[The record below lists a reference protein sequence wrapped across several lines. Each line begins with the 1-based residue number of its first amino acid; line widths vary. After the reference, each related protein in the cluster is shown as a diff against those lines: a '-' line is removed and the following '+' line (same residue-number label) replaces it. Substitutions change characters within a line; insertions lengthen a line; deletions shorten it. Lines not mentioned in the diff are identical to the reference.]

1 VNWINVLLVLV
12 LTTLATMFA
21 LSNSD
26 PVQLRFGGSP
36 AHGIPLFVPIFAAF
50 VLGFLGGMLSLSFS
64 RRKHKRDIRH
74 LEQENQNL
82 QQELDNL
89 RTLPLQ
95 DDT

>member
-1 VNWINVLLVLV
+1 MNWINVLVVLV

-26 PVQLRFGGSP
+26 PVQLRFGSWP
-36 AHGIPLFVPIFAAF
+36 TQGIPLFVPIFAAF
-50 VLGFLGGMLSLSFS
+50 LLGFVGGMLSLYFS
-64 RRKHKRDIRH
+64 RRKHKRAIRQ
-74 LEQENQNL
+74 LQQDNRQL

-89 RTLPLQ
+89 RNLPLQ

>member
-1 VNWINVLLVLV
+1 
-12 LTTLATMFA
+12 MFA

-26 PVQLRFGGSP
+26 PVQLRFGGGP
-36 AHGIPLFVPIFAAF
+36 TLGIPLFVPIFVSF
-50 VLGFLGGMLSLSFS
+50 LCGFFGGMLSLSFS
-64 RRKHKRDIRH
+64 RRKHKRDIRQ
-74 LEQENQNL
+74 LEQDNRNL

>member
-1 VNWINVLLVLV
+1 MNWINVLVVLA

-26 PVQLRFGGSP
+26 PVQLRFGDGSTL
-36 AHGIPLFVPIFAAF
+36 GVPLFVPIFAAF
-50 VLGFLGGMLSLSFS
+50 LIGFLGGMLSLSFS
-64 RRKHKRDIRH
+64 RRKHKQDIRQ
-74 LEQENQNL
+74 LEQDNRNL
-82 QQELDNL
+82 HQELDNL

>member
-1 VNWINVLLVLV
+1 MNWINVLLVLA

-26 PVQLRFGGSP
+26 LVQLRFGASP
-36 AHGIPLFVPIFAAF
+36 AYEIPLFVPIFSAF
-50 VLGFLGGMLSLSFS
+50 GLGFVGGMLSLSFS
-64 RRKHKRDIRH
+64 RRKHKREIRQ

-82 QQELDNL
+82 KQELNNL